1 MIVRAAVAADLD
13 GARIVGFAEVDRCVD
28 FRKPITVPAL
38 APDEDPP

>member
-28 FRKPITVPAL
+28 FRKPITGSAL
-38 APDEDPP
+38 AKGDDPP